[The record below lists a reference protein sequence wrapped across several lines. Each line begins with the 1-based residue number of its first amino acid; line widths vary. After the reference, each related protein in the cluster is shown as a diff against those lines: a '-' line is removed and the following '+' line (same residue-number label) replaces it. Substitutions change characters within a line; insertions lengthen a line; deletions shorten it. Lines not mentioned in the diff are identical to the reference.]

1 MAKKITYGKEAR
13 DNMLKGV
20 DALAN
25 TVKLT
30 LGPKGRNVALDK
42 GYGSPQ
48 IINDGVSI
56 ARDIELADKEQNA
69 GAKLVYEV
77 ANNTN
82 DVAGDGTT
90 TATVLAQAMIHA
102 GFAAVDKGA
111 NPVLVR
117 KGIEKAAVAVSEEL
131 LKASKTVST
140 SADIASVASISAGD
154 EEVGEIIAE
163 AMKKVGNDGVITVE
177 EGKGFDTTLDVVLG
191 MQFDKGYISP
201 YMVTNSEKM
210 VAELEDPFI
219 LVTDQK
225 ITNIQDI
232 LPMLQSVVQAHKP
245 LLIIADDVDNDV
257 SSTLILNKLRG
268 TFNVVAVKAPEFG
281 DNQKNILQDIAIMT
295 GANFYSKDL
304 SMALKDIS
312 IADLGSAKRVKVT
325 KESTTIVDG
334 AGEIDSIQNR
344 VLELKAQ
351 LDETTSDYDKKNIQ
365 KRIAKLAAGVS
376 VIRSSGDPEG
386 GFSIRIRGVAT
397 VNGSADPLYVVDGVQ
412 VGTSIDFLNPN
423 DVESI
428 EILKDAS
435 ATAIYG
441 TRGANGVIMIT
452 TKNGGKGKAKVNFSA
467 NYALQFN
474 SNKIDVA
481 DAGLFASAVRSAV
494 KNDGIAMTNLAY
506 GEDYIG
512 RLNSIDWQDEMSR
525 TALQQNY
532 NLSASGG
539 SENTQA
545 NLSLGYLNNQGIVIE
560 SNFKRLTARANI
572 THKVKDF
579 LHVGLNLNYAHS
591 EKMGGGNLRNYAQAI
606 PTMDYVEDGVFYSM
620 PIVLPDGTWGHY
632 KKEGNGDVNKGADNL
647 VAAAKTADSI
657 NKWDRLLASAFLQL
671 DLYKGLTF
679 KTIASYNYY
688 TKGYNGYT
696 AYNDRTFGTQDRKD
710 SFSLN
715 QSQSTSLGLEA
726 FLNYDW
732 SNEHHR
738 VSAMAGFSTSDTNG
752 AWLNSSANDFPADNI
767 RKISLTNDPSSK
779 QTDGGLDL
787 KTRFLSYFGRL
798 TYTLNDR
805 YIVTATV
812 RRDGSSNF
820 GAGNRYGT
828 FPSASVAW
836 RLSEEKFIKDLE
848 LFSNLKLR
856 AGWGQTG
863 NAGNGT
869 NLSIAQLSSANAMYW
884 FFNGSSVINGAG
896 IAQQKEIDT
905 NLKWETNEQT
915 NIGIDFAFMNNE
927 LSFSADYFIRDA
939 KDLLLYRQI
948 RPSTGFSNVYTN
960 AGHIRNSGFEF
971 TAAWNKSFSDWNIG
985 IRLNGSTLK
994 NEAIEVGDPIFSKSG
1009 SAQDGDNWDN
1019 HSITQNGYPVGSYY
1033 GWKVEGIFRTQAEI
1047 DEMNRLAVEKGV
1059 ESGVYQDKTTQP
1071 GDYKFVDLN
1080 GDGQITDADRTV
1092 IGNGYPKFTY
1102 GMNLTASWK
1111 NFDFSMNL
1119 YGVAG
1124 MDILSYSS
1132 ARLTSVYAPDGGYQN
1147 VLKEYINNAWSSS
1160 NTGAKYPRI
1169 TKTDY
1174 NKNMRVS
1181 DAYIQKGDYLK
1192 ISNIQIGY
1200 TFPKNV
1206 LKPVKMENARVFA
1219 SVDNVCTISSY
1230 NKFGDPEVGDSNV
1243 LYSGFDGG
1251 RYPFP
1256 MSVTF
1261 GLSVQF

>member
-1 MAKKITYGKEAR
+1 MWLMRAC
-13 DNMLKGV
+13 
-20 DALAN
+20 
-25 TVKLT
+25 
-30 LGPKGRNVALDK
+30 
-42 GYGSPQ
+42 
-48 IINDGVSI
+48 
-56 ARDIELADKEQNA
+56 
-69 GAKLVYEV
+69 
-77 ANNTN
+77 
-82 DVAGDGTT
+82 
-90 TATVLAQAMIHA
+90 
-102 GFAAVDKGA
+102 
-111 NPVLVR
+111 
-117 KGIEKAAVAVSEEL
+117 
-131 LKASKTVST
+131 
-140 SADIASVASISAGD
+140 
-154 EEVGEIIAE
+154 
-163 AMKKVGNDGVITVE
+163 
-177 EGKGFDTTLDVVLG
+177 
-191 MQFDKGYISP
+191 
-201 YMVTNSEKM
+201 
-210 VAELEDPFI
+210 
-219 LVTDQK
+219 
-225 ITNIQDI
+225 
-232 LPMLQSVVQAHKP
+232 
-245 LLIIADDVDNDV
+245 
-257 SSTLILNKLRG
+257 
-268 TFNVVAVKAPEFG
+268 
-281 DNQKNILQDIAIMT
+281 
-295 GANFYSKDL
+295 
-304 SMALKDIS
+304 
-312 IADLGSAKRVKVT
+312 
-325 KESTTIVDG
+325 
-334 AGEIDSIQNR
+334 
-344 VLELKAQ
+344 
-351 LDETTSDYDKKNIQ
+351 
-365 KRIAKLAAGVS
+365 
-376 VIRSSGDPEG
+376 
-386 GFSIRIRGVAT
+386 
-397 VNGSADPLYVVDGVQ
+397 
-412 VGTSIDFLNPN
+412 
-423 DVESI
+423 
-428 EILKDAS
+428 
-435 ATAIYG
+435 
-441 TRGANGVIMIT
+441 
-452 TKNGGKGKAKVNFSA
+452 
-467 NYALQFN
+467 
-474 SNKIDVA
+474 
-481 DAGLFASAVRSAV
+481 ASAVRSAV

-657 NKWDRLLASAFLQL
+657 NKWDRMLASAFLQL

>member
-1 MAKKITYGKEAR
+1 MNKHFLGKCTFVHWYC
-13 DNMLKGV
+13 L
-20 DALAN
+20 ALAILLWLPIMILEAAPSQN
-25 TVKLT
+25 LKVSGIVTSATDGEPLIGVSVQVKGTSTGTITDLNGKYT
-30 LGPKGRNVALDK
+30 LNVSTGQTLVFSYIGFMEQQVVATKPVINVVLKEDTKTLDEVVVV
-42 GYGSPQ
+42 GYGTMKRS
-48 IINDGVSI
+48 DLTGSVVS
-56 ARDIELADKEQNA
+56 
-69 GAKLVYEV
+69 V
-77 ANNTN
+77 T
-82 DVAGDGTT
+82 
-90 TATVLAQAMIHA
+90 
-102 GFAAVDKGA
+102 
-111 NPVLVR
+111 
-117 KGIEKAAVAVSEEL
+117 
-131 LKASKTVST
+131 
-140 SADIASVASISAGD
+140 GD
-154 EEVGEIIAE
+154 EL
-163 AMKKVGNDGVITVE
+163 KK
-177 EGKGFDTTLDVVLG
+177 
-191 MQFDKGYISP
+191 
-201 YMVTNSEKM
+201 
-210 VAELEDPFI
+210 
-219 LVTDQK
+219 
-225 ITNIQDI
+225 
-232 LPMLQSVVQAHKP
+232 SVVTSLDQA
-245 LLIIADDVDNDV
+245 
-257 SSTLILNKLRG
+257 
-268 TFNVVAVKAPEFG
+268 
-281 DNQKNILQDIAIMT
+281 LQ
-295 GANFYSKDL
+295 G
-304 SMALKDIS
+304 
-312 IADLGSAKRVKVT
+312 R
-325 KESTTIVDG
+325 
-334 AGEIDSIQNR
+334 
-344 VLELKAQ
+344 
-351 LDETTSDYDKKNIQ
+351 
-365 KRIAKLAAGVS
+365 AAGVS
-376 VIRSSGDPEG
+376 VTQNSGAPG
-386 GFSIRIRGVAT
+386 GGISVSIRGINSL
-397 VNGSADPLYVVDGVQ
+397 NGNEPLYVIDGVAISGNTDGNSS
-412 VGTSIDFLNPN
+412 VLSSINPS
-423 DVESI
+423 DIVSM

-452 TKNGGKGKAKVNFSA
+452 TKSGGKGKAKVNFSA

-481 DAGLFASAVRSAV
+481 DADLFASAVRSAV

-688 TKGYNGYT
+688 TRGYNGYT

-767 RKISLTNDPSSK
+767 RQISLTNDPSSK